1 MTKTNNDAAVA
12 AFLAQGGKV
21 RKVAA
26 DASLGLT
33 SYQWAKTVRGEL
45 TKGNVGVLKGT
56 ADLRERVA
64 EHRAEVAHD
73 YAFVGDH
80 EGAAFAASG
89 GVDWHVVEEYKQKFE
104 RPRFAFH
111 QDGPDFYFAD
121 GGHAATYPKPVGLDL
136 DKAMEARR
144 WFVQKMLD
152 KGIACTWPN
161 PFE

>member
-1 MTKTNNDAAVA
+1 MAKQNNDAAVA

-21 RKVAA
+21 RKVAPE
-26 DASLGLT
+26 ASLGLT
-33 SYQWAKTVRGEL
+33 SRDWHKTVRGEM
-45 TKGNVGVLKGT
+45 TSNTVGVLKGT
-56 ADLRERVA
+56 ADLRERIA
-64 EHRAEVAHD
+64 ETRVERAHD

-80 EGAAFAASG
+80 EGAVFAASG
-89 GVDWHVVEEYKQKFE
+89 GFDWLVIEARQ
-104 RPRFAFH
+104 RQPNPLFAFH

-121 GGHAATYPKPVGLDL
+121 GEHVATYPKPVGADL

-152 KGIACTWPN
+152 KGITCTWPN